1 MKKILI
7 VEDDQKIALA
17 LEVRLKANR
26 YAVSVAFDAIQGAS
40 MGRAL
45 KPDLI
50 LLDITLPGGNGFQL
64 AENFHHMLE
73 TQGTPII
80 FITASKSPELLQK
93 VMDLGAVGLFEKP
106 FDTEEL
112 LHSIERELN
121 RIDSL
126 EVRKSAT
133 AVARRQDHHEP
144 KQVLIIEDE
153 KKIATALAV
162 RLKAAGYEATT
173 TYDALTGLNAAVSN
187 PPALV
192 LLDIS
197 MPAGDGF
204 SVAERIQKLIPTPTP
219 IIFLTASK
227 KPDFR
232 EKAKKLGAAGYFEKP
247 YEAEELFGAIRQA
260 LA

>member
-1 MKKILI
+1 MKTILI

-17 LEVRLKANR
+17 LQVRLRADR
-26 YAVSVAFDAIQGAS
+26 YAVSIAPDAIVGAS
-40 MGRAL
+40 LGRTV

-50 LLDITLPGGNGFQL
+50 LLDLSLPGGNGFAL
-64 AENFHHMLE
+64 AESFHQMPE
-73 TQGTPII
+73 TKGAPII
-80 FITASKSPELLQK
+80 IITASKSPELVQK
-93 VMDLGAVGLFEKP
+93 VMDMGAIGLFEKP
-106 FDTEEL
+106 FDTEKL
-112 LHSIERELN
+112 LYSIERELN
-121 RIDSL
+121 RMDTL
-126 EVRKSAT
+126 DARKSASST
-133 AVARRQDHHEP
+133 GLKQDHQEP
-144 KQVLIIEDE
+144 KQILIIEDDE
-153 KKIATALAV
+153 KIAMALAL

-173 TYDALTGLNAAVSN
+173 TYDALTGLNAAISN

-197 MPAGDGF
+197 MPAGNGF
-204 SVAERIQKLIPTPTP
+204 SVAEQIQTLIPTHTP